1 MRKLLN
7 TLFVTSEDAYLA
19 LENENV
25 VIYRDSEK
33 VGQYPLQVL
42 ESILT
47 FSYKGA
53 SPALMGA
60 CVQHGVHLTFLT
72 PNGRMLAWT
81 AGPSQGNILLRKEQY
96 RVSDHPQ
103 RSCLVARNMIFGK
116 VYNGRWVL
124 ERTLRD
130 HALRVDAPQL
140 REASAYLQAQLKP
153 ILAME
158 DLDSLR
164 GIEGKASASYFGV
177 LDELI
182 LNQKEDF
189 KFTGRSRRPPLD
201 RVNAALSMAY
211 TLLTHD
217 CAAALESVGLDA
229 YAGFMHRDRPG
240 RTSLALD
247 LMEELRAPLADRLVL
262 TLVNTRAL
270 QKQHFRT
277 QSGGAVLLTDEGRK
291 VLLTAWQT
299 HKKEEI
305 THPYLKEKLMWGLVP
320 YVQALLL
327 ARHLRGDLEEY
338 PPFCTG
344 AWIEIVGSGLFL
356 VRMFRRSR
364 RRGFPHFRKSSA
376 YCVHPSARQAV
387 KGNLSGSQRGKA
399 VHPHVLHALLFLC
412 RNQHGVF
419 LVIVQLNPHRRVSAF
434 EDQRVQ
440 RNKARPQIAFKPHNV
455 ACLQRDKA
463 VRVGGIGFSRF
474 VHRMKRTHIKGAF
487 VNVCHVVPSLLKV
500 SGISR

>member
-33 VGQYPLQVL
+33 AGQYPLQVL

-72 PNGRMLAWT
+72 PNGRMLAWA
-81 AGPSQGNILLRKEQY
+81 AGPSRGNILLRKEQY

-140 REASAYLQAQLKP
+140 REVSVYLQAQLKP

-164 GIEGKASASYFGV
+164 GVEGKASASYFGV

-338 PPFCTG
+338 PPFL
-344 AWIEIVGSGLFL
+344 W
-356 VRMFRRSR
+356 
-364 RRGFPHFRKSSA
+364 K
-376 YCVHPSARQAV
+376 
-387 KGNLSGSQRGKA
+387 
-399 VHPHVLHALLFLC
+399 
-412 RNQHGVF
+412 
-419 LVIVQLNPHRRVSAF
+419 
-434 EDQRVQ
+434 
-440 RNKARPQIAFKPHNV
+440 
-455 ACLQRDKA
+455 
-463 VRVGGIGFSRF
+463 
-474 VHRMKRTHIKGAF
+474 
-487 VNVCHVVPSLLKV
+487 
-500 SGISR
+500 